1 MAPPFFPDQS
11 TVLVTLAAV
20 IPASEHAPVDLY
32 SMVQSNG
39 GDADG
44 YEFDMVWA
52 PKRLLKW
59 IEYDIMG

>member
-1 MAPPFFPDQS
+1 MPHAPSPFFPDQS

-44 YEFDMVWA
+44 YEFDM
-52 PKRLLKW
+52 
-59 IEYDIMG
+59 G